1 MLSWNEHGDEAPN
14 RSEGCARSAN
24 AMSTCWRVHPSVSLS
39 IMVSLSITGS
49 RAHPEDAWKY

>member
-24 AMSTCWRVHPSVSLS
+24 AMSTCWSAP
-39 IMVSLSITGS
+39 LSITEHHGITQY
-49 RAHPEDAWKY
+49 HWQ